1 MNEPLQP
8 SSSPWRSKTFW
19 LACLLA
25 LFTLFLFW
33 PVHRFAFVF
42 FDDPDYVSA
51 NPHVLTGLTSKNVAW
66 AFQQSHAANWH
77 PLTWLSHMTDAQL
90 FGKGPQAPH
99 LVNLLLH
106 ITNSVLLFVI
116 FLRWTSTL
124 WPSTLLATLFAL
136 HPLHVESVAW
146 IAERKDVLSAFFFLL
161 TLLAYTAYAAGSKP
175 QAARTSQTSDFTK
188 KLRPGSYV
196 LALFFFSL
204 GLLSKPMVITLPF
217 LLLLLD
223 FWPLCRFRTSR
234 LILGPVSAHPD
245 PRQSDH
251 RYDWNLI
258 LEKIPFFLLSTASA
272 CITFFAQKHG
282 GAVQSLTNTPLVL
295 RLENALVSYPRYLL
309 KTFWPASLAT
319 PYPPAD
325 HWPLIIV
332 SLSLIFLV
340 AVSGLCWRFRLKFP
354 YLLTGWLWFLGML
367 VPVIGLVKVGEQSIA
382 DRYMYLPSIGVFI
395 LFLWGTQ
402 DLIRHFR
409 IPALGLQVAAAIML
423 FLLAFRTH
431 NQLQFWQ
438 NSETLFRHAI
448 AVTHNNWAAYYNLGW
463 FLDNQGR
470 LDEALAC
477 YRKALQ
483 IEPRIPEPLNNIGYV
498 LAAKGQYAEAVPYFQ
513 QALKAEPGFV
523 EGHYNLGKALEKL
536 GRVQEAKNEF
546 KQVLNARP
554 DHLGTLNNLADG
566 MSARGQYVE
575 ALPYYQTSLKGDPNQ
590 PITHYNYANA
600 LARLKRTSEAIEQY
614 RLALK
619 NKPDYPEAHHDLG
632 IALGREGKFD
642 EAISHLE
649 QAVRQNPS
657 DPQMQASLGKA
668 LAVKGNLPGAITR
681 FEGSLRLRPENPQI
695 HYSLAHA
702 LASVGKF
709 EEAKKHYQEAL
720 RLSPGFL
727 PAAQELQTLTANSQ
741 KQAPP

>member
-1 MNEPLQP
+1 MNEPPQP
-8 SSSPWRSKTFW
+8 SSSLWRSKTIW

-51 NPHVLTGLTSKNVAW
+51 NPHVLTGLTSKNVTW

-77 PLTWLSHMTDAQL
+77 PLTWLSHMTDAQF

-99 LVNLLLH
+99 VVNLLLH

-116 FLRWTSTL
+116 FLRWTSAL
-124 WPSTLLATLFAL
+124 WPSTLLAALFAL

-161 TLLAYTAYAAGSKP
+161 TLLAFTAYAGSKP
-175 QAARTSQTSDFTK
+175 EAASTSQTSGFSK
-188 KLRPGSYV
+188 KLRRGLYV

-217 LLLLLD
+217 VLLLLD
-223 FWPLCRFRTSR
+223 FWPLRRFTTSH
-234 LILGPVSAHPD
+234 LILSPAAAP
-245 PRQSDH
+245 PRPKQSGGRDN
-251 RYDWNLI
+251 WTLMF
-258 LEKIPFFLLSTASA
+258 EKIPFFLLSAASA
-272 CITFFAQKHG
+272 FITFFAQKKG
-282 GAVQSLTNTPLVL
+282 GAVQSLTHTSLMS
-295 RLENALVSYPRYLL
+295 RLENALVSYPRYLI
-309 KTFWPASLAT
+309 KTFWPTGLAT
-319 PYPPAD
+319 PYPRAE
-325 HWPLIIV
+325 HWSLIIV
-332 SLSLIFLV
+332 GLSIIFLL
-340 AVSGLCWRFRLKFP
+340 AVSWLCWHFRPRFP

-409 IPALGLQVAAAIML
+409 IPALALQIAAPVML
-423 FLLAFRTH
+423 LLLVFRTH
-431 NQLQFWQ
+431 NQLEFWQ

-463 FLDNQGR
+463 FLDNEGR
-470 LDEALAC
+470 LDEALAY

-498 LAAKGQYAEAVPYFQ
+498 LAAKGQYAEAIPYFQ

-536 GRVQEAKNEF
+536 GRVQEANNEF
-546 KQVLNARP
+546 RQVLNVRP

-575 ALPYYQTSLKGDPNQ
+575 ALPYYQASLKGDPNQ
-590 PITHYNYANA
+590 PITRYNYANA
-600 LARLKRTSEAIEQY
+600 LARLKRTSEAVEQY

-619 NKPDYPEAHHDLG
+619 NNPDYPEAHHDLG
-632 IALGREGKFD
+632 IALGREGKLE

-649 QAVRQNPS
+649 QAVRQKPS
-657 DPQMQASLGKA
+657 DPGMQASLGKA
-668 LAVKGNLPGAITR
+668 LAAKGNLPAAIPR
-681 FEGSLRLRPENPQI
+681 FEESLRLRPENPQI

-702 LASVGKF
+702 LVSVGKI
-709 EEAKKHYQEAL
+709 EEAKKHYHEAL
-720 RLSPGFL
+720 RLNPAFS
-727 PAAQELQTLTANSQ
+727 PAAQELQTLTAKSQ
-741 KQAPP
+741 KQSAP